1 MDILGLVIDVI
12 IVVMLCWTIYVATKL
27 SRNLEVFNKTKK
39 DLSSL
44 ITQISTS
51 VTKANDALTTFK
63 SAVNE
68 SGGVLDKRISE
79 AKMLSDELELI
90 YQSSN
95 RVADRL
101 EKLTEGAPRPSSA
114 PRRDANEATK
124 KPETQKKTETKD
136 SGKDVSWIK
145 KKLGKASG
153 GKEAV
158 AGGLFSIR
166 DPEFEQGLKESAE
179 NASDSWDG
187 PEDIETDAER
197 ALYKALKKRTN

>member
-1 MDILGLVIDVI
+1 MDILGLIIDAV

-27 SRNLEVFNKTKK
+27 SRNLEIFNKTKK
-39 DLSSL
+39 DLSVL
-44 ITQISTS
+44 ITQISAS
-51 VTKANDALTTFK
+51 VTTANDALGTFK

-101 EKLTEGAPRPSSA
+101 EKLTEGAPRPANARRHETEVA
-114 PRRDANEATK
+114 PS
-124 KPETQKKTETKD
+124 QKKTDVK
-136 SGKDVSWIK
+136 SGSKDVSWIK
-145 KKLGKASG
+145 KKLDKASG
-153 GKEAV
+153 GKESA

-179 NASDSWDG
+179 NASVEWDG
-187 PEDIETDAER
+187 PEDIESDAER